1 MEREILEVVSEM
13 LESRNH
19 VFSRSSVLNGNR
31 DAVTA
36 HVLNTEN
43 SILALL
49 SALILS
55 RRPVTISFPL
65 NLESFNE
72 PVLVLPTQ
80 QQITNEITSLTS
92 NSQQDCS
99 ICQDQ
104 ISADGC
110 ELRGCGHS
118 YHTSCI
124 QTWFRSSVRCPVCRR
139 DIREGPSN
147 QTSSGSQ

>member
-1 MEREILEVVSEM
+1 MEREILGVVSEM

-55 RRPVTISFPL
+55 RRPLTISFPMDA
-65 NLESFNE
+65 FNE
-72 PVLVLPTQ
+72 PVIVTPTP
-80 QQITNEITSLTS
+80 QQINNEIVNLTS
-92 NSQQDCS
+92 DSQQTCS
-99 ICQDQ
+99 ICQESIAD
-104 ISADGC
+104 DGC
-110 ELRGCGHS
+110 QLRGCNHP
-118 YHTSCI
+118 YHRHCI
-124 QTWFRSSVRCPVCRR
+124 RTWFSASVRCPICRR
-139 DIREGPSN
+139 DIREGLSN
-147 QTSSGSQ
+147 QTSSESQ